1 MYDNYYAVIMAGGSG
16 TRLWPLSRKNQPKQS
31 LRIAGDRTLFQYAV
45 ERLEGLFPFERI
57 MVVTV
62 ADQVEMLQGECPE
75 IPIDNFLIEPLP
87 RGTASVVG
95 LGCVA
100 LKYRD
105 PNATM
110 AILTAD
116 HLIKNDTHLRQLL
129 RAAHTVAQEDV
140 LVTLG
145 ITPTFPATGYGYIQK
160 GDSFGKY
167 EGLETYTVK
176 MFKEKP
182 QEAQAKVM
190 VADGQHVWNS
200 GMFIWRVD
208 AVLREIG
215 HQMPDLYEKLESIS
229 DAWIDDTK
237 IDVLADVWP
246 RIKPQTIDYGIME
259 NAQQVVVI
267 PAVGLGWNDVGSW
280 GSLFESIDADE
291 AGNIVLR
298 GDPISFDTQ
307 GTLICGDSSE
317 HLIVTIGVENLIII
331 DSGDAILVCD
341 RKHAQRVRDVVDYL
355 KQQGRE
361 DYL

>member
-1 MYDNYYAVIMAGGSG
+1 MYENYYAVIMAGGSG
-16 TRLWPLSRKNQPKQS
+16 TRLWPLSRKHQPKQS

-45 ERLEGLFPFERI
+45 DRLDGLFPYERI

-62 ADQVEMLQGECPE
+62 ADQVDLLHGEFPE
-75 IPIDNFLIEPLP
+75 IPLENFIIEPLP

-95 LGCVA
+95 LASVA
-100 LKYRD
+100 LQHKD

-116 HLIKNDTHLRQLL
+116 HLIKNDDHLKHLL
-129 RAAHTVAQEDV
+129 QAAHAVAQEGV

-145 ITPTFPATGYGYIQK
+145 ITPNYPATGYGYIQK
-160 GDSFGKY
+160 GHPFGQY
-167 EGLETYTVK
+167 NGLDTFNVEK
-176 MFKEKP
+176 FKEKP
-182 QEAQAKVM
+182 KEAQAEEM

-208 AVLREIG
+208 AVMAEFER
-215 HQMPDLYEKLESIS
+215 QMTDLYSKLQNIS
-229 DAWIDDTK
+229 DAWLDETK
-237 IDVLADVWP
+237 TETLERVWP
-246 RIKPQTIDYGIME
+246 TIEPETIDYGIME

-267 PAVGLGWNDVGSW
+267 PAIDLGWNDVGSW
-280 GSLFESIDADE
+280 ESLFDSIDSDE

-298 GDPISFDTQ
+298 GDPMVLDTQ
-307 GTLICGDSSE
+307 GTLICGDSSK
-317 HLIVTIGVENLIII
+317 HLIVTIGVNNLIII

-341 RKHAQRVRDVVDYL
+341 RKHAQRVRDVVNKL